1 MKQVVRKKRAEANNV
16 STDKLLYTLLIDG
29 NNLLKISLVDK
40 RMNGNGE
47 EYGAVFLF
55 LRQLGQLLQKK
66 DFDFCIV
73 CWDGDGSGVLRYKYY
88 KDYKANR
95 DKHYEAMESET
106 DYDKAI
112 NDYVRKVL
120 AYSRSKKTEVK
131 RGETDDECFQR
142 QRALIQD
149 ILENL
154 YIRQFIYDDVEGDD
168 LIAYYGQNKKP
179 NERVVIVSGDR
190 DLTQLINDEVCQY
203 IPTMKKFISPKNS
216 VEELGMTH
224 ENTLVKKIICGDASD
239 NIKGIKGMGEQTLVK
254 LFPEM
259 IDKKTSIEAVIERS
273 KELLEERKAQKKK
286 PLKSLENIVNGV
298 TDGIQGKKIYEI
310 NKKIID
316 LSEPLL
322 TKEALEGLNEEMY
335 APLGDDERDI
345 KNIYQIISDNGMN
358 DLLDEK
364 KFGSLFGCFERIIK
378 SEKEYSKKNAS

>member
-40 RMNGNGE
+40 RMNDNGE

-95 DKHYEAMESET
+95 DKHYEAMEGET

-120 AYSRSKKTEVK
+120 AYSRSNKTEVK

-168 LIAYYGQNKKP
+168 IIAYYVQHKKP

-335 APLGDDERDI
+335 APLGDDDRDI
-345 KNIYQIISDNGMN
+345 KNIYQIISNNGMN

-364 KFGSLFGCFERIIK
+364 KFGSLFGCFERTIK